1 MRRLTF
7 AAIGLLMFSL
17 AATAAAQGMRVSSMR
32 VSSSWSG
39 VYTGTGCVPGPD
51 NPCVGELVTC
61 GGFISPSQGV
71 YHVLDGICND
81 FDPGATPCD
90 GRYTWYSEVC
100 YDSLV
105 VVVGSLNVFHGVGKE
120 RNCFNHP
127 AAGPGACAGT
137 PTGDIISESSAF
149 EQDRIDTNNIA
160 AGYSGETFSTDV
172 TTTPFFDPMDGKEKQ
187 LSAAPTAGNW
197 TGQEDFTF
205 PFCDLVLPD
214 GCGNAG
220 QTFTVGAPEPPV
232 PGGPGR

>member
-17 AATAAAQGMRVSSMR
+17 AATAAAQGMR

-61 GGFISPSQGV
+61 GGFIGPSQGV

-90 GRYTWYSEVC
+90 GRYTWYSELC
-100 YDSLV
+100 FDSLV
-105 VVVGSLNVFHGVGKE
+105 VVVGSLKVFHGVGKE

-137 PTGDIISESSAF
+137 PTGDIISESSAS

-160 AGYSGETFSTDV
+160 AGYSGETFTTDV
-172 TTTPFFDPMDGKEKQ
+172 TTTPFFDPMDGKRKQ

-197 TGQEDFTF
+197 TGEEDFTF
-205 PFCDLVLPD
+205 CGALVLPD
-214 GCGNAG
+214 GCGSAG
-220 QTFTVGAPEPPV
+220 QTFTVGG
-232 PGGPGR
+232 GGPRR